1 LTSHGRKSELGRWK
15 KIERMIAEFFTLN
28 DMTITLSY
36 AVIAISYL
44 MTNIFWLRVVAVFG
58 LFIEIAY
65 FRLTGGD
72 LKARIGWDLIFIT
85 INLYQLLWLVR
96 DRASLRL
103 PVKEAPLLR
112 EALSGL
118 DDSQIA
124 RLLKAADWKDAAP
137 GEMLTKQDAAV
148 DALYFLCSGRAS
160 VEVNGSFVT
169 YLEKGSFI
177 GEVAYL
183 TNDLA
188 TATVVVDEPSRIL
201 AFSKKRMA
209 KVTAADNQISGI
221 IYQLLGRDLA
231 IKMRRSN
238 TRRTL
243 STEESVRI

>member
-1 LTSHGRKSELGRWK
+1 
-15 KIERMIAEFFTLN
+15 MIAEFFTLA
-28 DMTITLSY
+28 DVTVTLSY

-44 MTNIFWLRVVAVFG
+44 LTNIFWLRIAAVIG

-72 LKARIGWDLIFIT
+72 FRVGIGWDLIFIV
-85 INLYQLLWLVR
+85 INLFQLLWLVR
-96 DRASLRL
+96 DGASLKL
-103 PVKEAPLLR
+103 PAKEAPLLR
-112 EALSGL
+112 EVLSGL

-124 RLLKAADWKDAAP
+124 RLLKAAEWKDAAP
-137 GEMLTKQDAAV
+137 GETLTKQDAAV
-148 DALYFLCSGRAS
+148 DSLYFLCSGRAS

-231 IKMRRSN
+231 MKMRRAN

-243 STEESVRI
+243 SSEDSVRI

>member
-1 LTSHGRKSELGRWK
+1 
-15 KIERMIAEFFTLN
+15 MMAEFFTLA
-28 DMTITLSY
+28 DIAVTLSY
-36 AVIAISYL
+36 AVIATSYF
-44 MTNIFWLRVVAVFG
+44 MTNIFWLRVAAVIG
-58 LFIEIAY
+58 LFIEIVY

-72 LKARIGWDLIFIT
+72 LKVGIGWDFIFIG
-85 INLYQLLWLVR
+85 INLYQLIWLVR

-103 PVKEAPLLR
+103 PAQEAPLLR
-112 EALSGL
+112 EVLSGL

-137 GEMLTKQDAAV
+137 GEELTRQDAAV
-148 DALYFLCSGRAS
+148 DSLYFLCSGRAS

-231 IKMRRSN
+231 MKMRRAN

-243 STEESVRI
+243 SSEESVRI